1 VLDIRIQDRRF
12 YATFDLEIDYIIGTE
27 SSVVHKLIV
36 TDNGRPFSITGIPT
50 GRNPG
55 TAAYQEAFQ
64 LQGNFSLARS
74 LTQAGY
80 HSVPPRCHR
89 RAYRP

>member
-1 VLDIRIQDRRF
+1 VLNIRIQDRRF

-64 LQGNFSLARS
+64 LQGNFSLCQVSDPGRIPLGATA
-74 LTQAGY
+74 L
-80 HSVPPRCHR
+80 PPPCL
-89 RAYRP
+89 